1 MLQKLFR
8 ADVVQLERNLEVMP
22 KRQGKNGG
30 RAVTKAQCPVRS
42 EGGAELRYCK
52 LHTTGDKGNFV
63 PLDQDPVLLGLVDG
77 LNTTALKNVLEGTAL
92 GKVVKSTEEVRKK
105 NIQARAAGT
114 AMTTAPAAVAERE
127 GRKRSREHG
136 IPEGSPPSAVR
147 KIHELSEAVDDLR
160 AKLNATTKEL
170 EAARLQIDHSIPTL
184 SYASL
189 VGDGEM
195 EAAIH
200 RFSPYASRRFTRLPP
215 LKLKAIVDLAEI
227 VGGHKAWKAG
237 LKANP
242 DRRKILETFGFRNAV
257 ALTLFRCASG
267 LPGAIVAWAFGLDE
281 AKRRCE
287 GRRAADDCFFVTL
300 KIINRVYAG
309 TIAQPPK
316 VKQLD
321 ADRLPAFRNPLF
333 ANFIVT
339 ADATNVVL
347 GFKPNNPV
355 GLKHTYSDYYKD
367 NCGKIEMVSTSDG
380 LSAWISLTGG
390 GSSSE
395 EKLMR
400 LEQGEGEGLP
410 HVSFKTWFAKVM
422 AGCVDEDNKKFK
434 PGMLADK
441 GTRILKLMEEV
452 GADYLTP
459 QTHGEGNAVTY
470 QEINENEQIS
480 RARGHV
486 ERVIG
491 HMKRFKII
499 STGIPHKM
507 VHLIDEIVYF
517 CCFTPHFF

>member
-1 MLQKLFR
+1 
-8 ADVVQLERNLEVMP
+8 
-22 KRQGKNGG
+22 
-30 RAVTKAQCPVRS
+30 
-42 EGGAELRYCK
+42 
-52 LHTTGDKGNFV
+52 
-63 PLDQDPVLLGLVDG
+63 
-77 LNTTALKNVLEGTAL
+77 
-92 GKVVKSTEEVRKK
+92 
-105 NIQARAAGT
+105 
-114 AMTTAPAAVAERE
+114 MTTAPAAVAERE

-321 ADRLPAFRNPLF
+321 ADRLPRTGTARRRFPLRQSMSRRQR
-333 ANFIVT
+333 
-339 ADATNVVL
+339 
-347 GFKPNNPV
+347 P
-355 GLKHTYSDYYKD
+355 
-367 NCGKIEMVSTSDG
+367 
-380 LSAWISLTGG
+380 
-390 GSSSE
+390 
-395 EKLMR
+395 
-400 LEQGEGEGLP
+400 
-410 HVSFKTWFAKVM
+410 
-422 AGCVDEDNKKFK
+422 
-434 PGMLADK
+434 PG
-441 GTRILKLMEEV
+441 
-452 GADYLTP
+452 P
-459 QTHGEGNAVTY
+459 
-470 QEINENEQIS
+470 S
-480 RARGHV
+480 
-486 ERVIG
+486 
-491 HMKRFKII
+491 
-499 STGIPHKM
+499 
-507 VHLIDEIVYF
+507 
-517 CCFTPHFF
+517 